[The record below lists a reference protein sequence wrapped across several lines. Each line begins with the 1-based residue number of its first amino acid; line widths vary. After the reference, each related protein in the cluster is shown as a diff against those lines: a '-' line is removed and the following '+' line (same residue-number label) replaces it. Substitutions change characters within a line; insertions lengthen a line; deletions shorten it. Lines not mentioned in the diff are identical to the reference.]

1 LKQEGD
7 DITVKAGTKGVL
19 ILLAH
24 ALAVWVLCAATMGI
38 GMAHTSGANAVII
51 HAIAVP
57 IIAFA
62 VSSIYFRKFNYT
74 SPLVT
79 AMVFIVF
86 VTLVDFFLV
95 ALLMLKSLE
104 MFKSILGVWIP
115 LVLIFTTTYLNGIY
129 INKVNRTELL
139 NP

>member
-1 LKQEGD
+1 M
-7 DITVKAGTKGVL
+7 
-19 ILLAH
+19 
-24 ALAVWVLCAATMGI
+24 ALTNE
-38 GMAHTSGANAVII
+38 ANAVII
-51 HAIAVP
+51 HAIAAP

-79 AMVFIVF
+79 AIVFIAF

>member
-1 LKQEGD
+1 VR
-7 DITVKAGTKGVL
+7 ITAKTGIKKVL

-24 ALAVWVLCAATMGI
+24 AFLSWALCAATISI
-38 GMAHTSGANAVII
+38 GMALTNEANAVII
-51 HAIAVP
+51 HAIAAP

-79 AMVFIVF
+79 AIVFIAF

-95 ALLMLKSLE
+95 ALLILKSLE